1 MGLDPKSRA
10 RFNLERASVL
20 LFDASPLGLEILV
33 QVLTGFGAKTLH
45 RAGNVE
51 EAQEIIQ
58 KYAIDLAVVDASP
71 KGEGYEFVAWLRR
84 SKIEP
89 NCFCPVLLTAGHTP
103 THAVGQARD
112 CGADFIMK
120 KPLTPKAVLERV
132 VWIAREGRKFV
143 DCDTYVGPDRR
154 IKNEGVPGGGQGRRR
169 DDLPPEVGEA
179 TTPNM
184 DQDTI
189 DNLLTTRK
197 VSI

>member
-1 MGLDPKSRA
+1 MGLDAKSRA

-20 LFDASPLGLEILV
+20 LLDSTPMGLEILV
-33 QVLTGFGAKTLH
+33 QVLTGFGCKVLH
-45 RAGNVE
+45 RANDNE
-51 EAQEIIQ
+51 EARDIVQR
-58 KYAIDLAVVDASP
+58 YAVDLAIVDASP
-71 KGEGYEFVAWLRR
+71 TGEGYEFVSWLRR
-84 SKIEP
+84 SGIEP
-89 NCFCPVLLTAGHTP
+89 NCYTPVLLTAGHTP

-169 DDLPPEVGEA
+169 DDLPPDVGEA
-179 TTPNM
+179 VMPNM

-189 DNLLTTRK
+189 DGLLTTRK
-197 VSI
+197 VKL